1 MIKVKYGTST
11 QRHEDIVSE
20 NTIIKD
26 FLDEHDVDYIS
37 STMFINGAPMSAADY
52 RLTFAQLGVNEDCK
66 ITSVVKAD
74 CA

>member
-11 QRHEDIVSE
+11 QRNEDVVSE
-20 NTIIKD
+20 HTVVKD
-26 FLDEHDVDYIS
+26 FLDAHNVDYVS

-52 RLTFAQLGVNEDCK
+52 RLTFAQLGVGEDCK